1 MSNRTEVTAQVESAV
16 NQVAEAFSGEARVVE
31 TERGIVVEDDEGM
44 YIITEGDGES
54 DNATSGGDDRTPTE
68 SEDTSEAGDED
79 EPTIEDGEVA
89 CRCGAVFDS
98 RQSLNGH
105 LAHCDAQP
113 KAEQDNEEGEDTSEA
128 GEEVSISDAE
138 LVEAGV
144 KESNIE
150 DVRKYRS
157 KNGVCSEENCP
168 YGANDESEYCASHQ
182 SSTDDEDSNESNS
195 TSSKGYEDLT
205 EGQKAA
211 ARDLISDENLSPEEA
226 VEMV

>member
-16 NQVAEAFSGEARVVE
+16 NQVAEAFSGEVRVVE
-31 TERGIVVEDDEGM
+31 TERGIVVEDNEGM
-44 YIITEGDGES
+44 YIITEGDGET
-54 DNATSGGDDRTPTE
+54 DNATEGGDDRTPTE
-68 SEDTSEAGDED
+68 SEDTSEAGDDD

-105 LAHCDAQP
+105 LAHCDSQP
-113 KAEQDNEEGEDTSEA
+113 KVEEDNEEGEDTSEA

-138 LVEAGV
+138 LIEAGV

-157 KNGVCSEENCP
+157 KNGVCSEEDCP
-168 YGANDESEYCASHQ
+168 YGANDGSDYCASHQ
-182 SSTDDEDSNESNS
+182 SSTDDKDSNKSNP
-195 TSSKGYEDLT
+195 TSSKSYEDLT

-211 ARDLISDENLSPEEA
+211 ARDLIEDEDYSLEEA
-226 VEMV
+226 VQMV